1 MSGKRVLTYPP
12 EGQPSAKRRQISK
25 ATGSAPK
32 RQITY
37 TTEGDPPA
45 KRQKTTGSET
55 TRKRTAEYTPEGERT
70 NKRRIIDLETFSDP
84 EHMDVDEE
92 EVTSPMRPAPRAKRR
107 LFEEEQPP
115 VPMQRTGIP
124 EPSVSGY
131 KMSFTTKMATTYKY
145 LHVDTSNRL
154 THETNAKL
162 NVNFGGLPIE
172 NVKRVGVL
180 KAAITNTGHNVYE
193 NHDQVKIAVRISS
206 GEHFVTLTLD
216 HDYYTITEM
225 ISTLNTK
232 LQAYT
237 NSNSTVQSAVRDLE
251 FFEDT
256 TLDKVVIRVKSSTST
271 TADTAVSYA
280 LIADHK
286 TDQAN
291 TLLFELGF
299 DKTHQTLDPSRYTDY
314 LAGDLHSTTHY
325 GTIILPSQ
333 NFNGRLFFFPNSGD
347 SRPTSLTAFHRYVTE
362 NAKGFYICSRTLTA
376 GGNVLKAQVI
386 GNGRATVQHDDHL
399 VFIPNKALRDEY
411 NYYETN
417 VIEWVDVQGD
427 LQTFDLEIR
436 THTDKPLTSTV
447 GSAAPPFL
455 ATLIFE
461 CETKQNVFGADSLA
475 YQQEAWYEAHRQN

>member
-1 MSGKRVLTYPP
+1 MSEKRRLTYAP
-12 EGQPSAKRRQISK
+12 EGEPPAKRRQTTK
-25 ATGSAPK
+25 ASTSAPK

-37 TTEGDPPA
+37 TTGGDPPS
-45 KRQKTTGSET
+45 KRQKTSGSFS
-55 TRKRTAEYTPEGERT
+55 TRKRTVDYTPDGERDP
-70 NKRRIIDLETFSDP
+70 KRRIVDLEMFTDP
-84 EHMDVDEE
+84 EHMEVDEE

-107 LFEEEQPP
+107 LFEENIPP
-115 VPMQRTGIP
+115 VTTRPVGIP
-124 EPSVSGY
+124 EPSMSGY
-131 KMSFTTKMATTYKY
+131 KMSYTNKMATTYKY
-145 LHVDTSNRL
+145 LHVDSANRL
-154 THETNAKL
+154 THETNSKL
-162 NVNFGGLPIE
+162 TVNFGGLPVE

-180 KAAITNTGHNVYE
+180 KAVITNTGHNVYE
-193 NHDQVKIAVRISS
+193 NHDQVKIAVRIST

-216 HDYYTITEM
+216 HGYYTITEM
-225 ISTLNTK
+225 ITALNTK

-237 NSNSTVQSAVRDLE
+237 NSNSTVQTAVRDLE
-251 FFEDT
+251 FVETADE
-256 TLDKVVIRVKSSTST
+256 KVQIKVKASTST
-271 TADTAVSYA
+271 PANPAVSYA

-286 TDQAN
+286 TDQPN

-333 NFNGRLFFFPNSGD
+333 NFSGRLFYFPNSGD
-347 SRPTSLTAFHRYVTE
+347 SRPTSLTAFHRYITE
-362 NAKGFYICSRTLTA
+362 NAKGFYLCSQGLTA

-411 NYYETN
+411 NYYESN
-417 VIEWVDVQGD
+417 VIEWVDVSGD

-436 THTDKPLTSTV
+436 SHTDKPLTSSV
-447 GSAAPPFL
+447 GSASPPFL
-455 ATLIFE
+455 ATLVFE